1 MFQGTQR
8 VSLCALEDN
17 PTHPFE
23 AAIGD
28 PGSGFP
34 VNLAEILKS
43 KVTCFSEWI
52 LSTLN
57 ESNML
62 NEGLVSNS

>member
-23 AAIGD
+23 AASGD

-34 VNLAEILKS
+34 VNLAEILES
-43 KVTCFSEWI
+43 KVTCFSE
-52 LSTLN
+52 
-57 ESNML
+57 
-62 NEGLVSNS
+62 